1 MKRLG
6 IALGL
11 VSSTILAATP
21 LQALPDAQII
31 QKLQGVP
38 VFALTDSDGLLM
50 TATSTTNKTPKG
62 GAFFSQSDA
71 RNFLQK
77 LQRENPTLAKSLQ
90 VKTVALSEMFKAKI
104 STDPKQK
111 VDIVFVPN
119 QAQLST
125 ALALAKQTNPQL
137 QRFDGVPMFV
147 ATATTN
153 GKQKGYLTSR
163 TADNKTII
171 SFFFDRDQLQP
182 LIDQFK
188 KDHPKQANTVQ
199 VQVTSLE
206 SLLETMRSK
215 NDAIYSQFVINPSQ
229 EGLDVLKS
237 LAQTGR

>member
-11 VSSTILAATP
+11 VGSTILAATP

-50 TATSTTNKTPKG
+50 TATSTTSKTPKG
-62 GAFFSQSDA
+62 GAFMTQVDA
-71 RNFLQK
+71 KNFLQK
-77 LQRENPTLAKSLQ
+77 LQRENPTLAKALQ
-90 VKTVALSEMFKAKI
+90 VKTVALSEIFKAQI

-111 VDIVFVPN
+111 VEMFFVPN
-119 QAQLST
+119 QAQVST
-125 ALALAKQTNPQL
+125 ALALAKQTNPKL
-137 QRFDGVPMFV
+137 QRFDGVPLFV
-147 ATATTN
+147 ATASTK
-153 GKQKGYLTSR
+153 GRQKGYLTSQ
-163 TADNKTII
+163 TPDKKTII

-182 LIDQFK
+182 VIDQFK
-188 KDHPKQANTVQ
+188 KEHPQQANTVQ
-199 VQVTSLE
+199 VQVTTLE
-206 SLLETMRSK
+206 SLLEIMRSK

-229 EGLDVLKS
+229 EGLDVIKS

>member
-1 MKRLG
+1 MNRLG

-11 VSSTILAATP
+11 VGSIILAATP

-50 TATSTTNKTPKG
+50 TATSTTSKTAKG
-62 GAFFSQSDA
+62 GAFFTQNDA
-71 RNFLQK
+71 KNFLQK

-90 VKTVALSEMFKAKI
+90 VRPVALSEMYKAQI

-111 VDIVFVPN
+111 VDIVYVPN
-119 QAQLST
+119 QTQVNT
-125 ALALAKQTNPQL
+125 ALAVAKQTNPKL
-137 QRFDGVPMFV
+137 QRFDGVPLFV
-147 ATATTN
+147 AVASTN
-153 GKQKGYLTSR
+153 GRQKGYLTSR
-163 TADNKTII
+163 TADKKTII

-182 LIDQFK
+182 IIEQFK
-188 KDHPKQANTVQ
+188 KEHPKQANTVE

-206 SLLETMRSK
+206 ALLETMRTK
-215 NDAIYSQFVINPSQ
+215 NDTIYSQIVINPSQ
-229 EGLDVLKS
+229 EGLNVIKS